1 MSAPELTLGI
11 TEGMVTEVVSWP
23 PESSA
28 QDTIRPGQSAD
39 GNWHLG
45 PGGAARACPARG
57 DAAGADLFVRRGEN
71 LVRIPVLAI
80 LERPQHTPSQSPLTV
95 SVERLPW
102 DSLIV
107 DLGQGAEDGMVA
119 PSVAVP
125 VVVKYNIVSPE
136 SAEVMVR
143 TTAVLRP
150 IGGDEALWRYDEREQ
165 VPANRLDPPPR
176 ILTVPSPGVE
186 GSYVLEIHAAW
197 EPAGARDSSGT
208 RLGRLIRRRKASPV
222 ANSATRRVVL
232 AVVSPNGGGSA
243 DLVRGRGGQPGPRD
257 GG

>member
-1 MSAPELTLGI
+1 M
-11 TEGMVTEVVSWP
+11 
-23 PESSA
+23 
-28 QDTIRPGQSAD
+28 
-39 GNWHLG
+39 
-45 PGGAARACPARG
+45 
-57 DAAGADLFVRRGEN
+57 
-71 LVRIPVLAI
+71 
-80 LERPQHTPSQSPLTV
+80 
-95 SVERLPW
+95 
-102 DSLIV
+102 V

-143 TTAVLRP
+143 TTAVLRQ

-176 ILTVPSPGVE
+176 ILTVPAPGVE

-197 EPAGARDSSGT
+197 EPAGARDTSRT

-232 AVVSPNGGGSA
+232 AVVSPNGPALRRPCS
-243 DLVRGRGGQPGPRD
+243 RP
-257 GG
+257 